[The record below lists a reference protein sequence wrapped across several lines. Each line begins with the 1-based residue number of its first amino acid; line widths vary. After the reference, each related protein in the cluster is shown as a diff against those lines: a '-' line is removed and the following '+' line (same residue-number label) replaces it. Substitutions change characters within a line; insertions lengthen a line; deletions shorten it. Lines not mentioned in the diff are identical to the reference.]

1 MSFKLRNK
9 WLLVALVLTLA
20 GCGYDSHTQPTV
32 EYHLP
37 TYSNSIAAVKSMT
50 KEVER
55 LPEGVEIVGRVT
67 ANDLGGNFYRRIVV
81 EDHSG
86 ALEVHIGLYDL
97 AALYPVGAMVRVRCE
112 GLAAMEREGVLQLG
126 GERYQ
131 WSDYRVEP
139 IAPRS
144 EVDYHVE
151 VCGPVESLMPL
162 ETLSADDCGRLVRM
176 RGVRF
181 VGSESDWGSEE
192 YGTEA
197 RREFITEEG
206 ERFVVATSRY
216 ADFAREPIPERAL
229 TLTGILYC
237 DEETYIIRLRNEEDV
252 E

>member
-1 MSFKLRNK
+1 MSFKLQNI
-9 WLLVALVLTLA
+9 WLLVALVPMLG
-20 GCGYDSHTQPTV
+20 GCYDSHTQPIV
-32 EYHLP
+32 EYHIP
-37 TYSNSIAAVKSMT
+37 THSTSIADVKSMA
-50 KEVER
+50 KEMER

-67 ANDLGGNFYRRIVV
+67 ANDFGGNFYRRIVV
-81 EDHSG
+81 EDPSG

-97 AALYPVGAMVRVRCE
+97 AALYPVGAMVRVRCG
-112 GLAAMEREGVLQLG
+112 GLVAMEREGVLQLG
-126 GERYQ
+126 GDCYP

-151 VCGPVESLMPL
+151 VCGPVESLIPL
-162 ETLSADDCGRLVRM
+162 ETLSAEDCGRLVRM

-197 RREFITEEG
+197 SREFTTEEG